1 MTTTAVSAPVPRQGL
16 ANAFGRRQLYK
27 YPDALPRLGY
37 LAIVV
42 LTTIML

>member
-1 MTTTAVSAPVPRQGL
+1 MTTTAVTAPVPRRGL
-16 ANAFGRRQLYK
+16 AHALGKRQLDH
-27 YPDALPRLGY
+27 YPDTWPRLGY